1 MDHKDESQRVNY
13 QKIMV
18 PVDLVHIDHLGKAL
32 TTVADLAR
40 MYQIPVC
47 YVGVSSALPSEIAHN
62 PDEFANQLELFAQQQ
77 ADKHGLPEVTSWAVI
92 SHDPAVDLDAKLMQ
106 TATEL
111 GADLIVMASHVP
123 GLIEYVF
130 SSNAGY
136 VASHA
141 SVSVF
146 VVR

>member
-1 MDHKDESQRVNY
+1 MDHKDGTQKNSY

-18 PVDLVHIDHLGKAL
+18 PVDLVHVDHLEKAL
-32 TTVADLAR
+32 ATAAELAR
-40 MYQIPVC
+40 LYQIPVC
-47 YVGVSSALPSEIAHN
+47 YVGVSSALPGEIAHN
-62 PDEFANQLELFAQQQ
+62 PDEFAYQLEQFSRQQ
-77 ADKHGLPEVTSWAVI
+77 ADDNSLPEVTSWAVI

-111 GADLIVMASHVP
+111 GVDLIVMASHVP
-123 GLIEYVF
+123 GLIEYIF

-141 SVSVF
+141 RVSVF

>member
-1 MDHKDESQRVNY
+1 MDHKDESQRINY

-18 PVDLVHIDHLGKAL
+18 PVDLVHIDHLSKAL
-32 TTVADLAR
+32 TTAADFAR
-40 MYQIPVC
+40 LYGIPVC
-47 YVGVSSALPSEIAHN
+47 YVGVSSALPGEIAHN
-62 PDEFANQLELFAQQQ
+62 PDEFAYQLEQFAQQQ
-77 ADKHGLPEVTSWAVI
+77 AEQYSLPEVTSWAVI

-111 GADLIVMASHVP
+111 DVDLIVMASHVP